1 MAENDSRPQATNK
14 YSLYTS
20 RNVKDQQIDWAN
32 VAQTLT
38 TGLEAT
44 TRIRSITARRCQ
56 TISGWCWFF
65 TGCDSSSTRTNSY
78 RYARCYL

>member
-20 RNVKDQQIDWAN
+20 RNIKDQQIDWAN

-38 TGLEAT
+38 VGLET
-44 TRIRSITARRCQ
+44 IRDEREAKK
-56 TISGWCWFF
+56 
-65 TGCDSSSTRTNSY
+65 
-78 RYARCYL
+78 